1 MYVVN
6 TETAASWVWAL
17 AEHLSKADDSLESID
32 SAIRESHQQL
42 NGDTLDKVVDIHAH
56 IDKLLSTQV
65 YESIFKLP
73 CLALRLYNAQII
85 WQRDLQKEV
94 SLRDQQIYEEIQA
107 LDPELEL
114 GPGKVLSLGKD
125 TFPLRYIRMLVA
137 WHTAVH
143 FFTSH
148 NVLLTGRP
156 LQFALIRIPH
166 PDGDME
172 SVEDVIN
179 DEFLASV
186 MQRFF
191 PPGVHVSDIA
201 TETILKNLRYAIPQI
216 KSFRGSVHCEAIL
229 MAIKAMSNSG
239 IASSGIDMSAKMAI
253 FQDIDNVI
261 GVAKKCCWCCNWLGE
276 NLPVPMQECF
286 ILPGSHGMIFPWS
299 PPRFGIPLATL
310 ASLERELM
318 HKLQLVFMKLGVI
331 VIEDILLQVR
341 QSSREPEV
349 GHCP

>member
-1 MYVVN
+1 MRMLQRYEMRRKIWAVDVFDILKCWTSQRGDILAEKFIPASSVGGALQESDVPLVRRQDQDMYVVN

-17 AEHLSKADDSLESID
+17 AEHLSKANDSLESID
-32 SAIRESHQQL
+32 SAIRERHQQL
-42 NGDTLDKVVDIHAH
+42 NGDTLDK
-56 IDKLLSTQV
+56 
-65 YESIFKLP
+65 LP
-73 CLALRLYNAQII
+73 SLALRLYNAQTI

-94 SLRDQQIYEEIQA
+94 SLRDQQIHEEIQA
-107 LDPELEL
+107 LDPELAS
-114 GPGKVLSLGKD
+114 GKVLSLGKD
-125 TFPLRYIRMLVA
+125 TFPLGYIRMLVA

-143 FFTSH
+143 LFTSH

-201 TETILKNLRYAIPQI
+201 KETILKNLRYAIPQI

-239 IASSGIDMSAKMAI
+239 IAPSGIDMSAKMAI
-253 FQDIDNVI
+253 FQV
-261 GVAKKCCWCCNWLGE
+261 
-276 NLPVPMQECF
+276 
-286 ILPGSHGMIFPWS
+286 
-299 PPRFGIPLATL
+299 R
-310 ASLERELM
+310 
-318 HKLQLVFMKLGVI
+318 HKLPSCMHDPTRSKTLTMSSV
-331 VIEDILLQVR
+331 LLRNAVGAAIGWVR
-341 QSSREPEV
+341 SFLCQCRNVSSYRAPMV
-349 GHCP
+349 